1 MQRLLYRWAAYILA
15 TTAMFLA
22 ACATSAVG
30 FYVNE
35 KKPRNT
41 TELRAD
47 GTYLVTERSE
57 SFTGKY
63 HLKGKTL
70 LLELPNGHIVS
81 GSLEGNVMIDADG
94 EKLIKR
100 PRNP

>member
-1 MQRLLYRWAAYILA
+1 MQRVLCRWTAYSLAANV
-15 TTAMFLA
+15 MFLA
-22 ACATSAVG
+22 ACAPSVVG

-35 KKPRNT
+35 RKPQNT

-47 GTYLVTERSE
+47 GTFLVTERSE
-57 SFTGKY
+57 SFAGKY

-70 LLELPNGHIVS
+70 ILELPNGHTVS

-94 EKLIKR
+94 EKLIKS
-100 PRNP
+100 PGYP